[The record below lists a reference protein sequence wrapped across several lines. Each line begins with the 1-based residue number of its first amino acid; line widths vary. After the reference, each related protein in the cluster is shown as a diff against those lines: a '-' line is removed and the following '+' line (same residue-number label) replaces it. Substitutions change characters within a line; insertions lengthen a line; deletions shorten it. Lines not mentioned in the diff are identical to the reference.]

1 MTQQEALSILKL
13 GENVFL
19 TGPAG
24 SGKTFLLNQYIDYLK
39 KNDIEF
45 AVTA

>member
-1 MTQQEALSILKL
+1 MSNVIFTEKQLEAFNSIKN

-24 SGKTFLLNQYIDYLK
+24 SGKSFYNRI
-39 KNDIEF
+39 
-45 AVTA
+45 